1 MRGNMHNLELEKNN
15 QMVEGI
21 VSAILVL
28 LILFGTHSSIFS
40 VCAFVLITYIVIMM
54 KPEFALKQ
62 MIFILPL
69 ANIFKLAPG
78 SQSFYTFVVLLY
90 VARCIVRSKKVVSA
104 LMLFVFYIMI
114 MQILNGSI
122 SVTRTMK
129 FVSGLLML
137 YYVMAE
143 IDIEKTHAPIFKRYI
158 LGVIIASS
166 IARIDSNFFSISRY
180 LSVQELGIRYGY
192 GEMTRFTGL
201 DTDPNYYALSIIISL
216 CLIVFMYHRSEIK
229 AIPAVIQVALLLSF
243 ALLTYSKSVLL
254 MLIFPVIYLAIS
266 NHKRGNYVLQIILII
281 CVVGVVLYALAGNI
295 QAINIIITRMTVN
308 TNLNGLTTGR
318 IELWEAYLNYF
329 DKHIIKSIFGFGL
342 GAGYAPNVNRAVH
355 NSYIESVYHLGV
367 LGFLWLVYI
376 LRKCSRIN
384 RNRDI
389 LNYSVLICIMI
400 MYLFLNELFY
410 YDAPFHFLLAFIV
423 MNCENEEELQLDSC
437 FLRKD

>member
-1 MRGNMHNLELEKNN
+1 MNNLEYKRNN
-15 QMVEGI
+15 QIVEWI
-21 VSAILVL
+21 VSIILIL
-28 LILFGTHSSIFS
+28 LILFGTHNSIFS
-40 VCAFVLITYIVIMM
+40 ICAFIMIAYVVIRM
-54 KPEFALKQ
+54 KPDFTLKQ
-62 MIFILPL
+62 MIIILPL

-78 SQSFYTFVVLLY
+78 SQSFYTFVVLLF
-90 VARCIVRSKKVVSA
+90 VAMCILRSKKVSSI
-104 LMLFVFYIMI
+104 LLFFVFYIII
-114 MQILNGSI
+114 MQILNDAI
-122 SVTRTMK
+122 SVTRSMK
-129 FVSGLLML
+129 FIGGLLML
-137 YYVMAE
+137 YYLMIE
-143 IDIEKTHAPIFKRYI
+143 IDIQKYHVSIFKRYI

-166 IARIDSNFFSISRY
+166 IARVDSNFFSISKY
-180 LSVQELGIRYGY
+180 LSVQELGTRYGY
-192 GEMTRFTGL
+192 GEMSRFTGL

-216 CLIVFMYHRSEIK
+216 CLIVFMYHRREIK
-229 AIPAVIQVALLLSF
+229 TIPAVIQVVLLLSF

-254 MLIFPVIYLAIS
+254 MLIFPVLYLAIS
-266 NHKRGNYVLQIILII
+266 NYKREKYILQIILII
-281 CVVGVVLYALAGNI
+281 CAVGVVGYALAGNI
-295 QAINIIITRMTVN
+295 QAVNIIITRMTVN

-329 DKHIIKSIFGFGL
+329 DEHIIKTIFGFGL

-376 LRKCSRIN
+376 LKKCSRIN

-423 MNCENEEELQLDSC
+423 MNCENEEELQFDSC
-437 FLRKD
+437 FLRKEIE